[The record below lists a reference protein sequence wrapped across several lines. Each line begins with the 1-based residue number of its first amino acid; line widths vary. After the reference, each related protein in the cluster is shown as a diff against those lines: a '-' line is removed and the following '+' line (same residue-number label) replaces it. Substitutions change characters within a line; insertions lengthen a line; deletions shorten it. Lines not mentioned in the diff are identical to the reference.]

1 MPPGF
6 DIQAPLFG
14 DFVRLNGK
22 WLPDKV
28 AFLDEEQALTWAA
41 LDRRSNAVAHGLR
54 AMGVGRG
61 DAIAILMRNCV
72 EFVEVM
78 VGGMKAGGV
87 IVPLNPAVSDADLL
101 AMIEDC
107 DAKALFVSSEQY
119 ERLKDSGAVRKR
131 REATFVL
138 GPAAGAA
145 CDYEAWRDA
154 QAIHDPGVTVGE
166 DDPCNIIYSSGTTG
180 TPKGIKHAYRR
191 RVQSM
196 YELALAHRYHFGAV
210 SICPIGLYSN
220 IAWASIFCT
229 IIVGGA
235 CIVRNRFDPEI
246 WLSAVET
253 HGVTHTFM
261 APIMFQRILDAPGFS
276 RSRVRSLQAVM
287 SGGAPLFEDLK
298 SRIKDAFECVV
309 IELYGLTEGFMTTL
323 QPEEAAGRTASVG
336 KPVRGNDYI
345 LVDTDD
351 RVLGWGETGEICVRS
366 VHWMTEYHNRP
377 EATAQAKFVDPAGTV
392 WLRTGDI
399 GRTDAEGYL
408 YITDRKKDMI
418 LTGGQNIYPVD
429 IEAVMSQHPA
439 LAEVA
444 VIGVAD
450 RTWGET
456 PLAVAVLRPGFEG
469 ADAAEIASWT
479 NARVGR
485 RQRIS
490 RVVFRQ
496 DLPRNPNGKVLKRV
510 LRADYDPPQD

>member
-1 MPPGF
+1 M
-6 DIQAPLFG
+6 FG

-28 AFLDEEQALTWAA
+28 AFADEDQALTWGA
-41 LDRRSNAVAHGLR
+41 LDRRANAVAHGLR
-54 AMGVGRG
+54 ARGVGRG
-61 DAIAILMRNCV
+61 DSIVILMKNCV

-78 VGGMKAGGV
+78 VGAMKAGGV
-87 IVPLNPAVSDADLL
+87 VVPLNLAVSDADLL

-107 DAKALFVSSEQY
+107 SAKVLFFSGEQY
-119 ERLKDSGAVRKR
+119 ARLKDQDAVRSRSGAV
-131 REATFVL
+131 FVL
-138 GPAAGAA
+138 GPVDGAA
-145 CDYEAWRDA
+145 TRYEMWRDE
-154 QAIHDPGVTVGE
+154 QATHDPGVRI
-166 DDPCNIIYSSGTTG
+166 DDYDPCNIIYSSGTTG

-196 YELALAHRYHFGAV
+196 YELALAHRYHFSAV

-220 IAWASIFCT
+220 IAWAAIFCT
-229 IIVGGA
+229 IIVGGT
-235 CIVRNRFDPEI
+235 CIVRNRFEPEG
-246 WLSAVET
+246 WLQAVET
-253 HGVTHTFM
+253 HGVTHAFM
-261 APIMFQRILDAPGFS
+261 APIMFQRILDAPGFA
-276 RSRVRSLQAVM
+276 RRRVASLQAVM

-298 SRIKDAFECVV
+298 GRITDGFSCAV

-323 QPEEAAGRTASVG
+323 QPEEATGRTASVG

-377 EATAQAKFVDPAGTV
+377 DATSEVRFIDPAGAV
-392 WLRTGDI
+392 WLRTGDV
-399 GRTDAEGYL
+399 GRTDADGYL

-418 LTGGQNIYPVD
+418 ISGGQNIYPAD
-429 IEAVMSQHPA
+429 IEAVMVQHPA

-450 RTWGET
+450 SAWGET
-456 PLAVAVLRPGFEG
+456 PLAVVVLRPGFEG
-469 ADAAEIASWT
+469 SDALEIASWT
-479 NARVGR
+479 NARVGK

-510 LRADYDPPQD
+510 LRTQYDPPQE